1 MCGVRHYVRSVQP
14 GQVWRCTKAK
24 CHIWRCGDWWQLL
37 FSEQFSTQCTRLPP
51 AGCCETPRITGMDPQ
66 QIWRHHCILS
76 WKRGSFQFN
85 FFNTMKGRCRKR
97 IQFPTMKHRTQ
108 TLSVTSFFMPTHC
121 GWRYYVSDCS
131 VPLLWKLQR
140 SKVLLGN
147 VLNTHLGLFQEFMY
161 WNHHKTHT
169 GKINEAMIFNIQKV
183 K

>member
-1 MCGVRHYVRSVQP
+1 MSGQFSLVRSGDVQRQNAIYGVVVTDGSSCFLSSSVLSVLDCP
-14 GQVWRCTKAK
+14 
-24 CHIWRCGDWWQLL
+24 LL
-37 FSEQFSTQCTRLPP
+37 AVVRLHVLLEWIRSRFDVITASW
-51 AGCCETPRITGMDPQ
+51 AGKEEVSNSI
-66 QIWRHHCILS
+66 
-76 WKRGSFQFN
+76 
-85 FFNTMKGRCRKR
+85 FFNTMKGRRRKR
-97 IQFPTMKHRTQ
+97 IQFPTMKRRTQ

-121 GWRYYVSDCS
+121 DWRYYVSDCS